1 MHTCPSS
8 ARTWRALPLL
18 LALIGLLTALPVY
31 AATPS
36 PAPVMLANVYHAG
49 IMLDDYWVSEKY
61 DGVRGYW
68 DGEKLRA
75 RSGAVIDAPTW
86 FTAGWPK
93 TPMDGEL
100 WAGRGQFDLASAT
113 IRQQP
118 ADDEA
123 WRHIRYM
130 AFDLPAHGGTF
141 DERIPALQELVAQLA
156 RPWVQAVPQWK
167 LHDET
172 ELRRKLDAVTRD
184 GGEGL
189 VLHRGASMYR
199 AGRSDDLLKFKL
211 FDDAEARVVGHLPGK
226 GKYAGMLGSLLMEA
240 PDGTRFRIG
249 TGFSDAQRRDP
260 PPVGSVVTYRYQG
273 ITSGGKPR
281 FARFMRVRDEP

>member
-1 MHTCPSS
+1 MHTCPPS
-8 ARTWRALPLL
+8 ARTWRALPHLI
-18 LALIGLLTALPVY
+18 ALIGLLMALPVY
-31 AATPS
+31 AATLS

-49 IMLDDYWVSEKY
+49 ITLDDYWVSEKY

-75 RSGAVIDAPTW
+75 RSGAVIDAPAW

-100 WAGRGQFDLASAT
+100 WAGRGRFEQASAT
-113 IRQQP
+113 VRQQP

-130 AFDLPAHGGTF
+130 VFDLPAHGGTF
-141 DERIPALQELVAQLA
+141 DERIPALQKLVAQLA

-167 LHDET
+167 LRDES

-189 VLHRGASMYR
+189 VLHRGASTYR

-226 GKYAGMLGSLLMEA
+226 GKYEGMLGSLLMEA

-249 TGFSDAQRRDP
+249 TGFTDAQRRNP

-273 ITSGGKPR
+273 MTSGGKPR

>member
-1 MHTCPSS
+1 MRTSS
-8 ARTWRALPLL
+8 QPAGASRALLL
-18 LALIGLLTALPVY
+18 LVVLIGLFIAQPVY
-31 AATPS
+31 SAALS
-36 PAPVMLANVYHAG
+36 PAPVTLANAYHAG
-49 IMLDDYWVSEKY
+49 ITLDDYWVSEKY

-75 RSGAVIDAPTW
+75 RSGAVIDAPAW

-100 WAGRGQFDLASAT
+100 WAGRGRFEQASAT

-130 AFDLPAHGGTF
+130 VFDLPGHGGTF
-141 DERIPALQELVAQLA
+141 DQRIPALQKLVTQLA
-156 RPWVQAVPQWK
+156 HPWVQAVPQWK
-167 LHDET
+167 AHDQA
-172 ELRRKLDAVTRD
+172 ELKRELDEVTQG

-189 VLHRGASMYR
+189 VLHRGASLYR

-226 GKYAGMLGSLLMEA
+226 GKYEGMLGSLLMEA

-249 TGFSDAQRRDP
+249 TGFTDAQRRDP

-273 ITSGGKPR
+273 VTSGGKPR